1 MDNRVTAYI
10 EKAPDFA
17 KPVLV
22 HLRKL
27 IHKGCPQV
35 TETIKWGMP
44 YFEYKGILCN
54 MAAFKKHCA
63 FGFWKAPLMKDAEM
77 LIANNGK
84 AMGHSGKITSL
95 SDLPPDHIII
105 ERIKEAVKLNEEGVE
120 LPRRK
125 STAGI
130 LQMPEILQKVL
141 NRKRNAVARFNELAP
156 SHKKEYINWI
166 NEAKTAETKLQRSE
180 KVLEMVEAKSKK

>member
-10 EKAPDFA
+10 ENAPDFA

-27 IHKGCPQV
+27 VHKGCPQV

-120 LPRRK
+120 VPRRK

-141 NRKRNAVARFNELAP
+141 NRKRNAIARFNELAP

>member
-10 EKAPDFA
+10 ENAPDFA

-27 IHKGCPQV
+27 VHKGCPQV

-120 LPRRK
+120 VPRRK